1 MPLVTPFAKNVF
13 VKIEISSK
21 IVILPLPKIMTGKT
35 NSLNNLNQTLPKR
48 KSTKYDTFITLEN
61 VSETA

>member
-1 MPLVTPFAKNVF
+1 MTENERIAKECF
-13 VKIEISSK
+13 LQIEISSK
-21 IVILPLPKIMTGKT
+21 IVILPLPKIMMRKI